1 MTTQQRSSKVS
12 RGRSRG
18 ISRRKAP
25 VSTGQC
31 AKSRS
36 CHVCAIT
43 HGPEASG
50 HGRCAA
56 CLSSGCKRQ
65 SAIFNCQLLIR
76 KTFAYLTA
84 LTFFPLLDCS
94 VPNVI
99 ADQHCYIILLFRRP
113 LLD

>member
-1 MTTQQRSSKVS
+1 MPTQQRHSNVSSDNS
-12 RGRSRG
+12 SGTSC
-18 ISRRKAP
+18 RKALA
-25 VSTGQC
+25 STGQC

-43 HGPEASG
+43 HGPEGSG

-99 ADQHCYIILLFRRP
+99 ADQHC
-113 LLD
+113 

>member
-1 MTTQQRSSKVS
+1 MDVTHVK
-12 RGRSRG
+12 
-18 ISRRKAP
+18 RRDAHP
-25 VSTGQC
+25 AAALESIEGQV
-31 AKSRS
+31 AKSRA

-43 HGPEASG
+43 HGPEGSG

-94 VPNVI
+94 VPQRN
-99 ADQHCYIILLFRRP
+99 RRP
-113 LLD
+113 ALLNHPL

>member
-1 MTTQQRSSKVS
+1 IPTQQWPSKVS
-12 RGRSRG
+12 SDNSSGTSC
-18 ISRRKAP
+18 RKVPA
-25 VSTGQC
+25 STGQC

-43 HGPEASG
+43 HGQEGSG
-50 HGRCAA
+50 QGRCVR

-99 ADQHCYIILLFRRP
+99 ADQHC
-113 LLD
+113 